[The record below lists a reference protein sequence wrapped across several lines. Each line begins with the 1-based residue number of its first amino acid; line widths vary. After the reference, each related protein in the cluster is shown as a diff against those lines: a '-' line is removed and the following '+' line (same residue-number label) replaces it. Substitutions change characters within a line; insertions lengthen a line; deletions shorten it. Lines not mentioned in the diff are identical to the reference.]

1 VAIAALV
8 TGAIVAGGYYGYHF
22 ITTSERFAVRAIE
35 VHGNEAVTAAEIQ
48 ALMGVAPGDNIFA
61 IELGAM
67 TRAIE
72 SDPTIA
78 RASVRRELPGTLIVE
93 VEENQPAALVEL
105 GGLYLADREGRV
117 FKRAAI
123 ERGDG
128 RGLPVITGL
137 SRAAY
142 VSEPEAVHVEIR
154 EALGA
159 AELYQSG
166 EDAFERPALGEIN
179 LHRRHGITFTM
190 YERAVALR
198 VGRGDL
204 QALRERLHAFDIAWQ
219 ALTPRERHQARIVY
233 ADASTRPDRV
243 TIGFEHTEQIA
254 TE

>member
-1 VAIAALV
+1 MITTAL
-8 TGAIVAGGYYGYHF
+8 GAGGYYGYHF
-22 ITTSERFAVRAIE
+22 ITTSQRFAVRAIE
-35 VHGNEAVTAAEIQ
+35 VHGNEAVTTAELH
-48 ALMGVAPGDNIFA
+48 ALLAVAPGDNIFA

-72 SDPTIA
+72 SDPMIA

-123 ERGDG
+123 ERGEG

-142 VSEPEAVHVEIR
+142 VSEPEAVHAEIR

-179 LHRRHGITFTM
+179 LHRRHGITFTT
-190 YERAVALR
+190 YESAVALR